1 MADKPINP
9 IVNLTPEQ
17 CETVLE
23 SWLGEHKPCTGVRRL
38 TGGCVNTVLEVTYG
52 GDDSRV
58 VFKVSHEARD
68 DKLEC
73 EFNVL
78 KHYRERTTAF
88 PLPEPLHCDISGS
101 ELPYSY
107 IVMERLPGDN
117 MGDASMWMSGSD
129 RRHIDHAI
137 GETVADLHTCTRDK
151 FGDALTGGT
160 DQTWP
165 EYFRDT
171 FILKEYRD
179 NEKIGLVSADA
190 MRTIRSI
197 IDRLDTLLDTPG
209 APTLVHGDIW
219 ATNIMIDRG
228 SASGAATG
236 TARLVG
242 YLDPNGRYCHT
253 EFELAYLEIWSTVG
267 RDFFDAYT
275 ARHTLLDGYPLRR
288 AIYWLYTFLQHVRA
302 FKTRNYAQAAEQLA
316 AQLKAVVG

>member
-9 IVNLTPEQ
+9 IVNVTPAQ

-38 TGGCVNTVLEVTYG
+38 TGGCVNTVLEVAY
-52 GDDSRV
+52 GDDDSCV
-58 VFKVSHEARD
+58 VFKVSHETQD
-68 DKLEC
+68 EKLES

-78 KHYRERTTAF
+78 KHYRDRAACF
-88 PLPEPLHCDISGS
+88 PLPEPLHCDISGAA
-101 ELPYSY
+101 LPYSY
-107 IVMERLPGDN
+107 MVMERLPGDN

-129 RRHIDHAI
+129 RRGIGRAV
-137 GETVADLHTCTRDK
+137 GETVAELHTCTRVK

-160 DQTWP
+160 DAPWC

-197 IDRLDTLLDTPG
+197 IDRLDTLLDVPG
-209 APTLVHGDIW
+209 AATLVHGDVW
-219 ATNIMIDRG
+219 ATNIMIDRDP
-228 SASGAATG
+228 
-236 TARLVG
+236 ARLVG

-302 FKTRNYAQAAEQLA
+302 FKTRNYAGAAEQLA

>member
-1 MADKPINP
+1 MAEKPIDP
-9 IVNLTPEQ
+9 IVNLTAAQ

-38 TGGCVNTVLEVTYG
+38 TGGCVNTVLEVAYG
-52 GDDSRV
+52 DDDSRV
-58 VFKVSHEARD
+58 VFKVSHEPQD
-68 DKLEC
+68 EKLEA

-78 KHYRERTTAF
+78 KHYRDRTTAF
-88 PLPEPLHCDISGS
+88 PLPEPLHCDITGAA
-101 ELPYSY
+101 LPYSY
-107 IVMERLPGDN
+107 MLMERLPGDN

-129 RRHIDHAI
+129 RRRIDRAI
-137 GETVADLHTCTRDK
+137 GDTVAELHTCTREK

-160 DQTWP
+160 DQAWP

-190 MRTIRSI
+190 MRTIRTI
-197 IDRLDTLLDTPG
+197 IDRLDTLIDVPG
-209 APTLVHGDIW
+209 AATLVHGDIW
-219 ATNIMIDRG
+219 ATNIMID
-228 SASGAATG
+228 ATEG
-236 TARLVG
+236 GPARLVG

-275 ARHTLLDGYPLRR
+275 ARHPLLDGYPLRR

-302 FKTRNYAQAAEQLA
+302 FKTRNYAGATEQLA
-316 AQLKAVVG
+316 AQLRAVVG